1 MSIRVL
7 VADDQP
13 LVRSGFRMILEER
26 SDLELV
32 GEAGDGAE
40 AIALTREL
48 DPDVILMDVRMPGV
62 DGVAATRRLIESGS
76 RARVLVLTTFDLD
89 EYVYAAIR
97 AGASGFL
104 LKDVEPNELVDA
116 IRVVAA
122 GNSLFGPAA
131 TERLVARFAQEPEPA
146 AVRSLDDLTDRE
158 REILRLLATGLSNAE
173 LAQRLHLSE
182 TTVKTHVSAVLR
194 KLRVRDRVQ
203 AVIAAYEAGLVR
215 PGAYSSDEPRPCP
228 TS

>member
-1 MSIRVL
+1 VL